1 MKILDCNEYHVP
13 IMYIFGV
20 YFFSCKSVNCVTKVL
35 QQFRTICAQNLLS
48 LGSSFFYA
56 VSKVAV
62 MNVEFQQLYTGITS
76 FSKDIT

>member
-13 IMYIFGV
+13 ITYIFGV
-20 YFFSCKSVNCVTKVL
+20 YFFSCKSVNCVTKV

-62 MNVEFQQLYTGITS
+62 MNIEFQQLYTGITS
-76 FSKDIT
+76 FISKDMA